1 MNPEQEGVP
10 RNIAE
15 RLSANQ
21 LLQVGS
27 SGPIYVQRSP
37 SMNRAEVPHMLPGGV
52 GRVIGRS
59 HLLKA
64 MDDAMGSS
72 GSRCC
77 VLWGLA
83 GAGKT
88 TLALAWSGSRL
99 ENYPDGQFF
108 VDMQAYSNAPRVEPR
123 DALRTFLAALGVS
136 RSDLHDDTGWG
147 NAFLSAT
154 AGKRCLVI
162 IDNVS
167 TYDDV
172 RELVPGVGS
181 SLIVTSRR
189 AVPEL
194 IIRHQ
199 AQVLKLPLLSIEEG
213 IELLAERVGFVRV
226 GKDNHSA
233 TRIVELLEGHP
244 LALAIVAAKLAVHT
258 TWDLQDA
265 LAGIQSGDTP
275 LRFLDD
281 ADLGI
286 EVGRV
291 VSWSV
296 EDLDPETKYVL
307 YAASMLPNT
316 ELSSAVLRLVLDQDE
331 SRCDRTLRA
340 LSLASLI
347 DEISRGHYRMHD
359 IIRAYLSETRTQ
371 VLNAEQQID
380 IARRIRITYLALSFA
395 ADQAIDPNRSAIT
408 LGEDAQRIAGEVRF
422 TVPEALT
429 WFSAITPSM
438 VRLMDEASD
447 THDYEFVTRFA
458 WCVNTYL
465 YWRQDIPKTL
475 EVQERAL
482 QAALAGDHPMEAHC
496 RRGLGRALAD
506 AGRLSFAKEQ
516 LLAALSIESAR
527 GDSSQTASTQHAMAE
542 LSLRSGSYAQALRWG
557 LRAARESRR
566 NNNAV
571 REARG
576 LYDAARAL
584 IELGRYTWAEDL
596 GLRSLAICEERAN
609 AYGRALAL
617 RVLGTVGVKSGD
629 LEKGCT
635 WLERAWRAEEALGN
649 SRSVRAIL
657 RQLEYAYT
665 QVGNDNAVAEVHR
678 VLRDL
683 DRFVST
689 DEPR

>member
-1 MNPEQEGVP
+1 
-10 RNIAE
+10 
-15 RLSANQ
+15 
-21 LLQVGS
+21 
-27 SGPIYVQRSP
+27 
-37 SMNRAEVPHMLPGGV
+37 MLPGGI

-64 MDDAMGSS
+64 MDDAMDPS

-83 GAGKT
+83 GSGKT

-99 ENYPDGQFF
+99 ENYPDGEFF

-123 DALRTFLAALGVS
+123 DALRIFLAALGSS
-136 RSDLHDDTGWG
+136 RSHRVDDVGWG
-147 NAFLSAT
+147 NAFRAAT
-154 AGKRCLVI
+154 AGKKCLVI
-162 IDNVS
+162 VDNVS
-167 TYDDV
+167 SYDEV
-172 RELVPGVGS
+172 RDLVPGLGS

-189 AVPEL
+189 AIPEM

-199 AQVLKLPLLSIEEG
+199 AQVLKLPLLSVEEG

-226 GKDNHSA
+226 GRDNHSA

-265 LAGIQSGDTP
+265 LTGIQSGETP

-281 ADLGI
+281 AELGI

-296 EDLDPETKYVL
+296 EDLDTETKYVL
-307 YAASMLPNT
+307 YAASMLPAT
-316 ELSSAVLRLVLDQDE
+316 GLSSTVLRLVLEQDE

-347 DEISRGHYRMHD
+347 DEIRLGHYRMHD
-359 IIRAYLSETRTQ
+359 IIRAYLSETRSQ
-371 VLNAEQQID
+371 VLSPAEQSE
-380 IARRIRITYLALSFA
+380 IAHRIRTTYLALSFA
-395 ADQAIDPNRSAIT
+395 ADRAIDPHRSPVP
-408 LGEDAQRIAGEVRF
+408 LGDAAEQIANEIRF
-422 TVPEALT
+422 TVPEALS
-429 WFSAITPSM
+429 WFSTITPSM
-438 VRLMDEASD
+438 VRLMDDASD
-447 THDYEFVTRFA
+447 THDHEFVTRFA

-465 YWRQDIPKTL
+465 YWRQDVSKTL
-475 EVQERAL
+475 TIQERAL
-482 QAALAGDHPMEAHC
+482 EAAVAGDRPMEAHC

-506 AGRLSFAKEQ
+506 AGRLDSAKEQ
-516 LLAALSIESAR
+516 LLAALRLEEAL
-527 GDSSQTASTQHAMAE
+527 GDTSQAASTQHAMAE
-542 LSLRSGSYAQALRWG
+542 LSLRSGHHHQALRWG

-576 LYDAARAL
+576 LYDASRAL
-584 IELGRYTWAEDL
+584 IELGRYTWAEAL
-596 GLRSLAICEERAN
+596 GLRSLAMCEDRAN

-617 RVLGTVGVKSGD
+617 RVLGTVGVRSGD

-635 WLERAWRAEEALGN
+635 WLERAWRAEDALGN
-649 SRSVRAIL
+649 HRSVRAIL
-657 RQLEYAYT
+657 HQLEDAYT
-665 QVGNDNAVAEVHR
+665 QVGNDSAVAEVHHA
-678 VLRDL
+678 LTEL
-683 DRFVST
+683 DRFANA
-689 DEPR
+689 DESG

>member
-1 MNPEQEGVP
+1 MNPELEGAP
-10 RNIAE
+10 HNIAE

-37 SMNRAEVPHMLPGGV
+37 SVSRAEIPHMLPGGV

-64 MDDAMGSS
+64 MDEAMESS

-83 GAGKT
+83 GSGKT

-108 VDMQAYSNAPRVEPR
+108 VDMQAYSNAPRVESR
-123 DALRTFLAALGVS
+123 DALRTFLAALGAD
-136 RSDLHDDTGWG
+136 RSDLVDDAGWG
-147 NAFLSAT
+147 HAFRAAT
-154 AGKRCLVI
+154 SGKKCLVI
-162 IDNVS
+162 VDNVS
-167 TYDDV
+167 SYGDV
-172 RELVPGVGS
+172 KDLVPGVGS

-189 AVPEL
+189 AIPEM

-199 AQVLKLPLLSIEEG
+199 ARVLKLPLLSVEEG

-226 GKDNHSA
+226 GKDNQSA

-275 LRFLDD
+275 LGFLDD
-281 ADLGI
+281 AELGI

-296 EDLDPETKYVL
+296 EDLDAETKYVL
-307 YAASMLPNT
+307 YVASMLPTT
-316 ELSSAVLRLVLDQDE
+316 ELSSTVLRLVLEQSE

-347 DEISRGHYRMHD
+347 DETSLGHYRMHD
-359 IIRAYLSETRTQ
+359 IIRAYLSETRSQ
-371 VLNAEQQID
+371 VLDRAEQAD
-380 IARRIRITYLALSFA
+380 IARRIRTTYLALSFA
-395 ADQAIDPNRSAIT
+395 ADRVIDPNRHPIA
-408 LGEDAQRIAGEVRF
+408 LGEVTEQIANQIRF
-422 TVPEALT
+422 TLPEALA
-429 WFSAITPSM
+429 WFSVITPSM
-438 VRLMDEASD
+438 LSLMDEAAAMR
-447 THDYEFVTRFA
+447 DYEFVTRFA
-458 WCVNTYL
+458 WSVNTYL
-465 YWRQDIPKTL
+465 YWRQDVSKTL
-475 EVQERAL
+475 AVQERSL
-482 QAALAGDHPMEAHC
+482 EAAIAGDRPMEAHC

-506 AGRLSFAKEQ
+506 AGRLDSAKEQ
-516 LLAALSIESAR
+516 LLAALDIETSL
-527 GDSSQTASTQHAMAE
+527 GDTSQTASTQHAMSE
-542 LSLRSGSYAQALRWG
+542 LSLRAGHFREALRWG
-557 LRAARESRR
+557 MRAARESRR
-566 NNNAV
+566 NDNAV

-596 GLRSLAICEERAN
+596 GLRSLAMCEDQAN

-617 RVLGTVGVKSGD
+617 RVLGTAGVKSGD

-635 WLERAWRAEEALGN
+635 WLERAWRAEDALGN
-649 SRSVRAIL
+649 VRSVRAIL
-657 RQLEYAYT
+657 EQLEDAYT
-665 QVGNDNAVAEVHR
+665 RAGNDSAVAEVHR
-678 VLRDL
+678 VLTEL
-683 DRFVST
+683 DRFAT
-689 DEPR
+689 DEPA